1 MNSNKILNINY
12 NLNNLALDYSKM
24 LMNII
29 QILNSSI
36 DNEKKKSKEEILN
49 EIQDFIMENEIK
61 IDEAISNVT
70 LLFIKSHL
78 MRCSNLKQIN
88 NKKYE
93 EGLNRKIYDLTKK
106 AEIYAK
112 EIKNINNE
120 LDKLNFD

>member
-70 LLFIKSHL
+70 LLFIKSQL
-78 MRCSNLKQIN
+78 IKYSKIKQIDN
-88 NKKYE
+88 RKYE
-93 EGLNRKIYDLTKK
+93 EGLNRKFYDLTKR

-112 EIKNINNE
+112 EIKNINND

>member
-1 MNSNKILNINY
+1 MNSDKILNINY
-12 NLNNLALDYSKM
+12 NLNNFALDYSKM

-29 QILNSSI
+29 QILNSTI
-36 DNEKKKSKEEILN
+36 DNEKKSKEEILN

-70 LLFIKSHL
+70 LLFIKSQL
-78 MRCSNLKQIN
+78 IKYSKIKQIDN
-88 NKKYE
+88 RKYE
-93 EGLNRKIYDLTKK
+93 EGLNRKFYDLTKR

-112 EIKNINNE
+112 EIKNINND

>member
-36 DNEKKKSKEEILN
+36 DNEKKSKEEILN

-70 LLFIKSHL
+70 LLFIKSQL

-93 EGLNRKIYDLTKK
+93 EELNRKFYDLTKK

-112 EIKNINNE
+112 EIKSINNE

>member
-1 MNSNKILNINY
+1 MNSNKILNIKY

-36 DNEKKKSKEEILN
+36 DNEKKSKEEILN

-70 LLFIKSHL
+70 LLSIKSQL
-78 MRCSNLKQIN
+78 MRYSNIKQV
-88 NKKYE
+88 
-93 EGLNRKIYDLTKK
+93 NRKFCDLTKK
-106 AEIYAK
+106 AEMCAK